1 MEELIVQYSNGDLIS
16 YIDTPANIYNL
27 VKELRND
34 KEKYVWYMITPLTNK
49 IKSSIIATTNR
60 S

>member
-16 YIDTPANIYNL
+16 YIDTPANIYNR

-49 IKSSIIATTNR
+49 IESSIIATTNR

>member
-34 KEKYVWYMITPLTNK
+34 KEKYVWYMINPLTNK
-49 IKSSIIATTNR
+49 NKSSIIAITNR